1 MTLASFT
8 SFNRWGDLEVVENF
22 GGLLNLLVFL
32 ALTFG
37 WAMYGFQMSL
47 GIKQF
52 YDKFNISHTGIII
65 GGFVGSFA
73 LAAVIIHVMILFRG
87 AEGAWYLF
95 VYFVLQA
102 VIAATLSY
110 KTVQAKVAV
119 DEGVK
124 YTAEPIVAPIVFGL
138 AYAFLLYN
146 MSDILYA

>member
-1 MTLASFT
+1 M
-8 SFNRWGDLEVVENF
+8 VENF
-22 GGLLNLLVFL
+22 GGILNLVVFL

-47 GIKQF
+47 GIKKF
-52 YDKFNISHTGIII
+52 YDKFSISHTGIII

-73 LAAVIIHVMILFRG
+73 LSAVILHIMILFRG

-95 VYFVLQA
+95 AYFVVQA
-102 VIAATLSY
+102 AIAATLSY
-110 KTVQAKVAV
+110 RTIQAKVAV

-124 YTAEPIVAPIVFGL
+124 YTPEPIVAPIVFGL

-146 MSDILYA
+146 MREILYV